1 MLNNS
6 LYKTIMRDYD
16 RRQAEEKHRQDLR
29 IQEVYDKLPAYEMLE
44 QQIVSLCAE
53 EARKRITNPAPN
65 PSEAGQRLHARIEEL
80 QNRQR
85 ALLLSGGFP

>member
-44 QQIVSLCAE
+44 PVSYTHL
-53 EARKRITNPAPN
+53 PAGWC
-65 PSEAGQRLHARIEEL
+65 SGRLFF
-80 QNRQR
+80 
-85 ALLLSGGFP
+85 SGCLAF